1 MIRRPG
7 WEKALRRRLRGRAK
21 AMPAKSN
28 LHFESVALVAMG
40 AFMIAALSLAA
51 EGNRGRMV
59 AVTLTTGVL
68 GGLMGGALRAR
79 WFDGAL
85 LAYFVPVGR
94 REMRLLESR
103 GAHAVILRLVIAGL
117 AMAALGCLP
126 GGLSSSLKALPVA
139 VTAMATGMLFSS
151 GRRGKLIL
159 WSSAIGSIAWSVLE
173 VSRTDLGPGSLGYGF
188 IHGWLPAFPWS
199 LWAGDTSHLL
209 LRMLAFAAAL
219 VIVFFEWREAW
230 RGSDVFQAWNPPSVP
245 DARELSAPEPE
256 LPEIVHL
263 EEDPRPELRTGLRA
277 TVTRGWVG
285 LGAYVPFDRFS
296 RIDKLLW
303 RSLVPD
309 QRLLACLGTF
319 GAFAWFRRII
329 LSIGLLA
336 AAVTFVWI
344 IRLSWQGRL
353 GPVMFEYGAFLGL
366 PALVLTVIAAA
377 RSGPG
382 TLSTF
387 APWVEPF
394 RPGLQ
399 RAIPPL
405 AIFPLSP
412 VEWSRCA
419 TKEWLIRT
427 PVVALLWSLAAVAVA
442 PAFPVEIGFRNLF
455 AWFMTPWLWLA
466 AMLPFSVG
474 SRLIRAYSGQLR
486 GAHASSRVFLA
497 LLLMAVSPA
506 ATVVVVIGFVLRH
519 LPAFAGGIAVALVA
533 GWAGLRLA
541 LVVCGDMRFDA
552 APAEMQDPQA

>member
-1 MIRRPG
+1 MIRRPE
-7 WEKALRRRLRGRAK
+7 WEKALRRKLKGRTK
-21 AMPAKSN
+21 ARPAKSN

-51 EGNRGRMV
+51 EGDRGRMV
-59 AVTLTTGVL
+59 AVTLITGIL

-85 LAYFVPVGR
+85 LAYFAPVGL
-94 REMRLLESR
+94 REIRLLESR
-103 GAHAVILRLVIAGL
+103 GAHAVILRLAIAGMV
-117 AMAALGCLP
+117 MAALGCLP
-126 GGLSSSLKALPVA
+126 GGPSSSLNALPVA
-139 VTAMATGMLFSS
+139 AAAMATGMVFSS
-151 GRRGKLIL
+151 GKRGKLIL
-159 WSSAIGSIAWSVLE
+159 WTSAIASIAWSAFE
-173 VSRTDLGPGSLGYGF
+173 VSRTDLGSLRYGF

-199 LWAGDTSHLL
+199 FWAGGSSHVL
-209 LRMLAFAAAL
+209 LRLLAFTSGLA
-219 VIVFFEWREAW
+219 VVFFEWRKAW
-230 RGSDVFQAWNPPSVP
+230 RGAGGFQAWNS
-245 DARELSAPEPE
+245 LSHAETKALSSHEPE
-256 LPEIVHL
+256 LPEIVDRE

-303 RSLVPD
+303 RSLVPS

-319 GAFAWFRRII
+319 GAFAWFRRVL
-329 LSIGLLA
+329 LSTALLA
-336 AAVTFVWI
+336 AAVAI
-344 IRLSWQGRL
+344 IWVMRFSWQGRL
-353 GPVMFEYGAFLGL
+353 GPVMSGYGIFLGL
-366 PALVLTVIAAA
+366 PALILTAVATA

-382 TLSTF
+382 SLSTF
-387 APWVEPF
+387 APWIEPF

-419 TKEWLIRT
+419 TKEWLIRAS
-427 PVVALLWSLAAVAVA
+427 VVALVWSLAAVAVA
-442 PAFPVEIGFRNLF
+442 PAVLTESGFRNLF

-486 GAHASSRVFLA
+486 GAHASSRVFVS
-497 LLLMAVSPA
+497 LLLMAISPA
-506 ATVVVVIGFVLRH
+506 ATVVVVIGFALRH
-519 LPAFAGGIAVALVA
+519 LPAFAGGIAVAAIA
-533 GWAGLRLA
+533 GWAGLRLTLA
-541 LVVCGDMRFDA
+541 VCRDMRFDA
-552 APAEMQDPQA
+552 APAGMQDPQG

>member
-1 MIRRPG
+1 MIREPA
-7 WEKALRRRLRGRAK
+7 WEKTLRRRLKGRAR
-21 AMPAKSN
+21 ARPASTH
-28 LHFESVALVAMG
+28 LHFESVALAAIG

-51 EGNRGRMV
+51 DGDRGRMV
-59 AVTLTTGVL
+59 AVTLVTGIL
-68 GGLMGGALRAR
+68 GGLTGGALRAR

-85 LAYFVPVGR
+85 LAYFAPVSR

-103 GAHAVILRLVIAGL
+103 GAHAVILRLAISGM

-126 GGLSSSLKALPVA
+126 GGPSSSLNALPVA
-139 VTAMATGMLFSS
+139 MTAMATGMLFSS
-151 GRRGKLIL
+151 GKHGKLIL
-159 WSSAIGSIAWSVLE
+159 WMSALGSIAWSAFE

-209 LRMLAFAAAL
+209 LRSLAFIAAL
-219 VIVFFEWREAW
+219 VIVFFEWRKAW
-230 RGSDVFQAWNPPSVP
+230 RGSDVLQPWNLPSVP
-245 DARELSAPEPE
+245 DAEELSAPEPE
-256 LPEIVHL
+256 LSEAGGMD
-263 EEDPRPELRTGLRA
+263 EDPRLELRTGVRA

-319 GAFAWFRRII
+319 GAFAWFKRI
-329 LSIGLLA
+329 LLASGLLVA
-336 AAVTFVWI
+336 TVAIVWVMYF
-344 IRLSWQGRL
+344 SQQGRL
-353 GPVMFEYGAFLGL
+353 GPVMSGFGGFLVL
-366 PALVLTVIAAA
+366 PALILTVLAAA

-387 APWVEPF
+387 APWIEPF

-412 VEWSRCA
+412 VDWSRCA
-419 TKEWLIRT
+419 TKEWLVRAS
-427 PVVALLWSLAAVAVA
+427 VVALLWSLAAVAAA
-442 PAFPVEIGFRNLF
+442 PAFAVEVGFRNLF
-455 AWFMTPWLWLA
+455 GWFMTPWLWLA

-474 SRLIRAYSGQLR
+474 TRLIRAYSGQLR
-486 GAHASSRVFLA
+486 GAHASSRVFVSLV
-497 LLLMAVSPA
+497 LMAISPA
-506 ATVVVVIGFVLRH
+506 AIVVVVIGFALRH
-519 LPAFAGGIAVALVA
+519 LPAFAGGIAVAVIA

-541 LVVCGDMRFDA
+541 LAICGDMRFDA
-552 APAEMQDPQA
+552 APAAMQDPQG